1 MSLFLT
7 IRSSGLLLSGC
18 LGSEISG
25 KRYLYDENPNIRN
38 LSPDMKNSR
47 ILIIDDNKSVLSALE
62 LLLQPLCEE
71 VIISPN
77 PNKIPS
83 LLEMQHFDAI
93 LLDMNFSAGINTGN
107 EGLYWLRRILE
118 YDTNHSVIMITAYG
132 DVELAV
138 RAVKEGAVDFV
149 LKPWENSKL
158 IATINAAIQL
168 RNSRK
173 EVKSLKEKEQNLKAA
188 VKKDPAVI
196 IGKSVRFREVLDI
209 VAKVA
214 KTDANVLITGENGT
228 GKEII
233 AHELHRQSLRRNEVM
248 VGVDI
253 GSLPETLFESELF
266 GHVKGA
272 FTDAKEDRPGKF
284 EIANGSTLFMDEIAN
299 LSLPL
304 QAKLLAALQNREIVK
319 VGSNKKIP
327 IDIRLVCATN
337 SNLQTLVKEG
347 KFREDLLYRINTIQ
361 IEIPPLRERVA
372 DIPLLTDFFLKIYCT
387 KYKKPALKLSSD
399 VLEKMKQYAWPGNV
413 RELQHTIEKAVIL
426 GDGDTLTL
434 RDFFFSNA
442 HIPTNTAVQT
452 LEEMERKMIASSI
465 RQNDGNLSAVA
476 IQLGITRQTLYNKI
490 KKYQL

>member
-1 MSLFLT
+1 
-7 IRSSGLLLSGC
+7 
-18 LGSEISG
+18 
-25 KRYLYDENPNIRN
+25 
-38 LSPDMKNSR
+38 MKNSR

-71 VIISPN
+71 VVTSPN
-77 PNKIPS
+77 PNRIPS
-83 LLEMQHFDAI
+83 LLETQHFDAI

-107 EGLYWLRRILE
+107 EGLYWLKRILE
-118 YDTNHSVIMITAYG
+118 HDANQSVIMITAYG

-158 IATINAAIQL
+158 LATINAAIQL

-188 VKKDPAVI
+188 VKKERATI
-196 IGKSVRFREVLDI
+196 IGKAPAFREVLDM

-228 GKEII
+228 GKEVI
-233 AHELHRQSLRRNEVM
+233 ARELHQQSLRHNEVM
-248 VGVDI
+248 VSVDM
-253 GSLPETLFESELF
+253 GSLSETLFESELF
-266 GHVKGA
+266 GHVKGS
-272 FTDAKEDRPGKF
+272 FTDAKEDRAGKF
-284 EIANGSTLFMDEIAN
+284 EIAKGSTLFMDEIAN

-337 SNLQTLVKEG
+337 SNLHTLVKEG

-361 IEIPPLRERVA
+361 IEIPPLRERIA
-372 DIPLLTDFFLKIYCT
+372 DIPLLADFFLEIYCA
-387 KYKKPALKLSSD
+387 KYKKPALKLSND

-413 RELQHTIEKAVIL
+413 RELQHAIEKAVIL

-434 RDFFFSNA
+434 NDFFFSDA
-442 HIPTNTAVQT
+442 HTSTPIAART
-452 LEEMERKMIASSI
+452 LEEMEREMIASSI
-465 RQNDGNLSAVA
+465 KQNDGNLSVVA
-476 IQLGITRQTLYNKI
+476 TQLGITRQTLYNKI
-490 KKYQL
+490 KKYRL

>member
-1 MSLFLT
+1 
-7 IRSSGLLLSGC
+7 
-18 LGSEISG
+18 
-25 KRYLYDENPNIRN
+25 
-38 LSPDMKNSR
+38 MKNSR

-71 VIISPN
+71 VVTSPN
-77 PNKIPS
+77 PNRIPS
-83 LLEMQHFDAI
+83 LLETQHFDVI

-107 EGLYWLRRILE
+107 EGLYWLKRILE
-118 YDTNHSVIMITAYG
+118 HDVNHSVIMITAYG

-158 IATINAAIQL
+158 LATINAAIQL

-188 VKKDPAVI
+188 VKKGRATI
-196 IGKSVRFREVLDI
+196 IGKAPAFREVLDM

-228 GKEII
+228 GKEVI
-233 AHELHRQSLRRNEVM
+233 ARELHQQSLRHNEVM
-248 VGVDI
+248 VSVDM
-253 GSLPETLFESELF
+253 GSLSETLFESELF
-266 GHVKGA
+266 GHVKGS
-272 FTDAKEDRPGKF
+272 FTDAKEDRAGKF
-284 EIANGSTLFMDEIAN
+284 EIAKGSTLFMDEIAN

-337 SNLQTLVKEG
+337 SNLHTLVKEG

-361 IEIPPLRERVA
+361 IEIPPLRKRIA
-372 DIPLLTDFFLKIYCT
+372 DIPLLADFFLEIYCA
-387 KYKKPALKLSSD
+387 KYKKPALKLSND

-413 RELQHTIEKAVIL
+413 RELQHAIEKAVIL

-434 RDFFFSNA
+434 NDFFFSDA
-442 HIPTNTAVQT
+442 HTYTPIAART
-452 LEEMERKMIASSI
+452 LEEMEREMITSSI
-465 RQNDGNLSAVA
+465 KQNDGNLSVVA
-476 IQLGITRQTLYNKI
+476 TQLGITRQTLYNKI
-490 KKYQL
+490 KKYRL